1 MAPLPGSLP
10 DRSLT
15 TGEVAGL
22 LVSLLWLG
30 GVGIWA
36 FMAAAPD
43 DPADRALWPMIGLM
57 AALLPVMTLW
67 GALATLRLGRTLRAE
82 TAQLRAAID
91 GDRAARV
98 AEQSNRAPT
107 TDPAL
112 RDGLAELLAAQH
124 RIEAALAAPAQPPAP
139 DPPPAPPE
147 TSPDQTASDQEVLP
161 FEPTGEETPPL
172 AWADFIRALNFPDNP
187 DDVAGFDAL
196 RRALR
201 DRPTAQLVRAAQDVL
216 TLMAQDGLYMDD
228 LPPDT
233 VHPETWRRF
242 ATGERGRAI
251 AALGGIHDG
260 PALAQVAS
268 RMKRDP
274 IFRDAAHHFLRR
286 FDRIVSQFAELASD
300 ADISALS
307 DTRTARAFMLLGRSA
322 GTFD

>member
-1 MAPLPGSLP
+1 MHDS
-10 DRSLT
+10 
-15 TGEVAGL
+15 
-22 LVSLLWLG
+22 
-30 GVGIWA
+30 
-36 FMAAAPD
+36 
-43 DPADRALWPMIGLM
+43 
-57 AALLPVMTLW
+57 
-67 GALATLRLGRTLRAE
+67 
-82 TAQLRAAID
+82 
-91 GDRAARV
+91 
-98 AEQSNRAPT
+98 
-107 TDPAL
+107 
-112 RDGLAELLAAQH
+112 LAELLAAQR
-124 RIEAALAAPAQPPAP
+124 RIEAALAASPLSPRPAASLRPIPPSAP
-139 DPPPAPPE
+139 DPAPAPPE
-147 TSPDQTASDQEVLP
+147 TAPDQEVLP
-161 FEPTGEETPPL
+161 FESTGEETPPPL

-187 DDVAGFDAL
+187 DDIAGFDAL

-251 AALGGIHDG
+251 AALGGIHDSA
-260 PALAQVAS
+260 ALAQVAA